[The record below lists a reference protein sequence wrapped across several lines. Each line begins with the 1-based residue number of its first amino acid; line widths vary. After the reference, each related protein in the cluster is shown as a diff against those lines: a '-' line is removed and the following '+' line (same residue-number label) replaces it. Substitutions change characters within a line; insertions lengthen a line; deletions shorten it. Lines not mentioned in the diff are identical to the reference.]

1 MKGIW
6 CIGWVERESVKKMGA
21 KHLPQP
27 PSEIQHFIT
36 APCTPQRSL
45 KTMAM
50 SVYAGT
56 TLTEAQKIVEGDY
69 SAFDWQEHV
78 TYRKVYLDM
87 NPAIRDAENALDND
101 KDKPVVVTLLLK
113 SEKMLV
119 KNRVRRL
126 SAIKTARIISDEE
139 ILKRTGYLFDN
150 EKLVGL
156 PEGVVMRASNGVY
169 IVQCDANQ
177 YQCSLRGKRD
187 AFSKNQQVYV
197 GDRVKVQMINEKHGV
212 IAAIMRRNSQYKRR
226 GTQSKRVVLIP
237 NLDGLVIV
245 SSVKEPAIW
254 QRMLDRF
261 LVIAEASGVE
271 PLICFNK
278 IDMLKDR
285 SEVDSMVAL
294 YEKIGYRTII
304 TSATTGEGIEG
315 LKARLKGKISALSGL
330 SGVGKSSILNAIQ
343 PGLKLKT
350 NEVNPR
356 RGGRHTTVA
365 TQLYSLDFGGFIAD
379 TPGLRELHFWDIESR
394 LMDRY
399 FPEMNS
405 VRERCA
411 KDHCAHIREEGCAVK
426 DALKTGGISKFRY
439 QNYCEFQKSSN

>member
-1 MKGIW
+1 
-6 CIGWVERESVKKMGA
+6 
-21 KHLPQP
+21 
-27 PSEIQHFIT
+27 
-36 APCTPQRSL
+36 
-45 KTMAM
+45 MAM
-50 SVYAGT
+50 PVYAGT
-56 TLTEAQKIVEGDY
+56 TLIEAQKIVEGDY
-69 SAFDWQEHV
+69 SAFDWRERV

-87 NPAIRDAENALDND
+87 SPAIRDAENALDND

-139 ILKRTGYLFDN
+139 LLKRTGYLFDN

-169 IVQCDANQ
+169 IVQCDVNR

-197 GDRVKVQMINEKHGV
+197 GDRVKVQMIDERHGV
-212 IAAIMRRNSQYKRR
+212 IAAIMRRTSLYKRR

-237 NLDGLVIV
+237 NLDGLIIV
-245 SSVKEPAIW
+245 SSVKEPPIW

-261 LVIAEASGVE
+261 LVIAEASGIE
-271 PLICFNK
+271 PLVCFNK
-278 IDMLKDR
+278 IDMLENR
-285 SEVDSMVAL
+285 SEVDSMATL
-294 YEKIGYRTII
+294 YEKIGYRAII
-304 TSATTGEGIEG
+304 TSATTGEGIED
-315 LKARLKGKISALSGL
+315 LKGWLKGKISALSGL
-330 SGVGKSSILNAIQ
+330 SGVGKSSLLNAVQ

-350 NEVNPR
+350 NKVNPR

-379 TPGLRELHFWDIESR
+379 TPGLRELHFWDIESH

-399 FPEMNS
+399 FPEINS
-405 VRERCA
+405 LRKRCM
-411 KDHCAHIREEGCAVK
+411 KDHCTHTREEGCAVK

-439 QNYCEFQKSSN
+439 QSYCEFQKSRN

>member
-1 MKGIW
+1 
-6 CIGWVERESVKKMGA
+6 
-21 KHLPQP
+21 
-27 PSEIQHFIT
+27 
-36 APCTPQRSL
+36 
-45 KTMAM
+45 MAM
-50 SVYAGT
+50 PVYAGT
-56 TLTEAQKIVEGDY
+56 TLIEAQKVVEGDY
-69 SAFDWQEHV
+69 SAFDWRERV

-101 KDKPVVVTLLLK
+101 EDKPVVVALLLK

-126 SAIKTARIISDEE
+126 SSIKVARIISDEE
-139 ILKRTGYLFDN
+139 LLKQTGYVFDN

-169 IVQCDANQ
+169 IVQCDANR

-197 GDRVKVQMINEKHGV
+197 GDRVKVQIIDESHGV
-212 IAAIMRRNSQYKRR
+212 IAAIMRRTSLYKRR
-226 GTQSKRVVLIP
+226 GTQSKRVILIP
-237 NLDGLVIV
+237 NLDGFIIV
-245 SSVKEPAIW
+245 SSVKEPPIW

-261 LVIAEASGVE
+261 LVIAEASGIE

-278 IDMLKDR
+278 IDMLESR
-285 SEVDSMVAL
+285 SEVDSMAAL
-294 YEKIGYRTII
+294 YEKIGYRAII
-304 TSATTGEGIEG
+304 TSATTGEGIED
-315 LKARLKGKISALSGL
+315 LRAWLKGKISALSGL
-330 SGVGKSSILNAIQ
+330 SGVGKSSLVNAVQ

-350 NEVNPR
+350 HEVNPR

-399 FPEMNS
+399 FLEMNS
-405 VRERCA
+405 LREHCA
-411 KDHCAHIREEGCAVK
+411 KDPCTHIHEEGCAVK
-426 DALKTGGISKFRY
+426 DALKKGHISKFRY
-439 QNYCEFQKSSN
+439 QSYCEFQKSSN